1 MKRRHK
7 HIPKKATI
15 SLSEM
20 RVHHAKNKTVRST
33 LETQGTT
40 RITNY
45 KTRLIHKVKENKN
58 SNDKV
63 SKCLANISAL
73 GVQNVMV

>member
-1 MKRRHK
+1 MIIIKRRQK
-7 HIPKKATI
+7 HIPKKTTI

-45 KTRLIHKVKENKN
+45 KTRLKYKVKENKN
-58 SNDKV
+58 PND
-63 SKCLANISAL
+63 
-73 GVQNVMV
+73 QRTM